1 MAKKWTS
8 FLKSDTSKNNAK
20 EQENPSLNFEEIL
33 KENEDISA
41 LLKEKEQLEHALK
54 NAPGTQKKDAG
65 DPRFRESEIIPI
77 SKRKQLEKKWSDKRA
92 SLLKKKQQ
100 EKKEADAWEK
110 KRSKKPTI
118 ARSPKKQV
126 DTVSKKETSRKKR
139 PVKKKDAS
147 VLKPTSRIRRKNT
160 KNDIE
165 QWLKERV
172 ETSKAI
178 QEKKQDAQQWLS
190 KREQTTQR
198 SLQQI
203 KEQKETVSKWI
214 QKQEATKQKAL
225 ELLKDKRVQEA
236 IPKSI
241 KKPVEDA
248 YAYLDAKNKKSAID
262 KLTVDIKKVVS
273 KKEMPFKKPDIKKS
287 WGDILDKKREAV
299 SQTKKHKKEIERK
312 MNVAPKIAKGLW
324 EKRDLLKKERLKEAL
339 ALKKKELK
347 AEARKQARAQE
358 RKQQKKDDRFF

>member
-8 FLKSDTSKNNAK
+8 FLKDTTPKHKTK
-20 EQENPSLNFEEIL
+20 EQKATSLDFEDIL
-33 KENEDISA
+33 KDHEDIQA

-65 DPRFRESEIIPI
+65 DSRFRESEIIPI
-77 SKRKQLEKKWSDKRA
+77 SKKKKDEKKWADNRA
-92 SLLKKKQQ
+92 SLLEKKKK
-100 EKKEADAWEK
+100 EKKEAAAWEK
-110 KRSKKPTI
+110 KHAKKPTVTK
-118 ARSPKKQV
+118 PKRKRV
-126 DTVSKKETSRKKR
+126 APVSKKETTRKKR
-139 PVKKKDAS
+139 PVNKKDS
-147 VLKPTSRIRRKNT
+147 SFSKPKNRVHKKHT

-165 QWLKERV
+165 QWLKERL
-172 ETSKAI
+172 ETNKVI
-178 QEKKQDAQQWLS
+178 KEKKQEAQQWLS

-198 SLQQI
+198 SLAQL

-214 QKQEATKQKAL
+214 QKQETTKQKAL
-225 ELLKDKRVQEA
+225 DILKDKRVQEA
-236 IPKSI
+236 IPKRI

-248 YAYLDAKNKKSAID
+248 YAYLDSKNKKGAIH

-273 KKEMPFKKPDIKKS
+273 KKEMPFKKPDIKKN
-287 WGDILDKKREAV
+287 WGDILDKKRDAV

-339 ALKKKELK
+339 ALKKEELK

>member
-8 FLKSDTSKNNAK
+8 FLKSDTSKDNAQ
-20 EQENPSLNFEEIL
+20 EQDNPSLDFEKIL
-33 KENEDISA
+33 KENEDINA

-54 NAPGTQKKDAG
+54 NAPGTQKRDAG

-77 SKRKQLEKKWSDKRA
+77 SKRKKEEKEWSDKRA

-100 EKKEADAWEK
+100 EKQEAAAWEK

-118 ARSPKKQV
+118 ARPPKKQV
-126 DTVSKKETSRKKR
+126 DAVSQKETTR
-139 PVKKKDAS
+139 PRKKKDTS
-147 VLKPTSRIRRKNT
+147 VVKPTNRRRKKNT

-172 ETSKAI
+172 EASKVI
-178 QEKKQDAQQWLS
+178 QEKKQEAQQWLS

-203 KEQKETVSKWI
+203 KEQKETVSKWL

-225 ELLKDKRVQEA
+225 ETLKDKRVQEV
-236 IPKSI
+236 IPKGI

-273 KKEMPFKKPDIKKS
+273 KKEMPFKKPDIKKN

-312 MNVAPKIAKGLW
+312 MNVAPKIAKDLW

-339 ALKKKELK
+339 ALKKEELK